1 MKPLEKLHSLGNS
14 IWYDNVERGLI
25 ESGEMARLVGEGVRG
40 VTSNPTIFEKAIVG
54 GSNYDAAIQ
63 EAVSKNLTVDGLYDH
78 LVFHDIQAVADILRP
93 VYESSQGV
101 DGYVSLEVAPELAE
115 DTDGTVR
122 EALRLKK
129 ALNRDNLM
137 VKVPATDAGIRAV
150 EKLIGE
156 GVNINVTL
164 IFGLEQYGRVL
175 EAYIAGLEARKSRG
189 LSLDVASVASFFVSR
204 VDTLVDKQLTELGAP
219 ESIHGKAAVANA
231 KVAYKHFQKV
241 TQSSRWQVLADA
253 GAKVQRPL
261 WASTSTKNPAYPVL
275 LYVDTLVGPHT
286 VNTVPPATL
295 KHIFETSD
303 FSRTLD
309 VDFASA
315 ENDLAAVEKVGVSM
329 KQAGETLLSE
339 GLASFKKS
347 FETLMAAL
355 SERLQA
361 AKGNKN

>member
-25 ESGEMARLVGEGVRG
+25 ESGEMARLVAEGVRG

-63 EAVSKNLTVDGLYDH
+63 EAATRDLTVDELYDH
-78 LVFHDIQAVADILRP
+78 LVFHDIRAVADILRP
-93 VYESSQGV
+93 VYDSSKGV

-115 DTDGTVR
+115 DTEGTVR
-122 EALRLKK
+122 EALRLKA
-129 ALNRDNLM
+129 ALERPNLM

-150 EKLIGE
+150 ERLIAE

-175 EAYIAGLEARKSRG
+175 EAYIAGLEARHAKG
-189 LSLDVASVASFFVSR
+189 LSLDVASVASFFISR
-204 VDTLVDKQLTELGAP
+204 VDTLVDKKLAAVSAP

-231 KVAYKHFQKV
+231 KLAYQHFLEV
-241 TQSSRWQVLADA
+241 SQSSRWQTLATA

-275 LYVDTLVGPHT
+275 LYVDTLVGPDT

-295 KHIFETSD
+295 KQILETSD

-309 VDFASA
+309 VDFATA
-315 ENDLAAVEKVGVSM
+315 G
-329 KQAGETLLSE
+329 KQVADIEQLGISLQNVGETLLAE
-339 GLASFKKS
+339 GLTSFRQS
-347 FETLMAAL
+347 FEALMGAL
-355 SERLQA
+355 ADRLQA
-361 AKGNKN
+361 AKSTKA